1 MCTGSRLKNNRYDHE
16 SIWRCNARYD
26 VKGQRSCQ
34 TPHITEDEIK
44 CRFLEAFN
52 ELMQNKKNIIEDCK
66 TAQKLLCNTTE
77 LDKQIA
83 ELESEL
89 HLVEEIAMQAIN
101 ENKRKAVDQTKWTE
115 RNEKYLKRYDEITNL
130 LEQLDREKAERAG
143 KAKIIARF
151 IKSISKQVAVSEFD
165 DDLWFAVIENVV
177 VGIDGSLTFKFKNGI
192 EIKN

>member
-1 MCTGSRLKNNRYDHE
+1 
-16 SIWRCNARYD
+16 
-26 VKGQRSCQ
+26 
-34 TPHITEDEIK
+34 
-44 CRFLEAFN
+44 
-52 ELMQNKKNIIEDCK
+52 
-66 TAQKLLCNTTE
+66 
-77 LDKQIA
+77 
-83 ELESEL
+83 
-89 HLVEEIAMQAIN
+89 MQAIN
-101 ENKRKAVDQTKWTE
+101 ENKRKAVDQTEWTE

-151 IKSISKQVAVSEFD
+151 IKSISKQGAVSEFD

>member
-1 MCTGSRLKNNRYDHE
+1 
-16 SIWRCNARYD
+16 
-26 VKGQRSCQ
+26 
-34 TPHITEDEIK
+34 
-44 CRFLEAFN
+44 
-52 ELMQNKKNIIEDCK
+52 MQNKKNIIEDCK

-115 RNEKYLKRYDEITNL
+115 RNEKYLKRYDEVTNL
-130 LEQLDREKAERAG
+130 LEQLDREKAEKAG

-151 IKSISKQVAVSEFD
+151 IKSISKQGDVSEFD

>member
-1 MCTGSRLKNNRYDHE
+1 MLRLQKTATALTLSRY
-16 SIWRCNARYD
+16 Y

-44 CRFLEAFN
+44 YRFLEAFN

-66 TAQKLLCNTTE
+66 TAQKMLCNITE

-130 LEQLDREKAERAG
+130 LEQLDREKAERVG

-151 IKSISKQVAVSEFD
+151 IKSISKQGAVSEFD
-165 DDLWFAVIENVV
+165 DLLFAVIDNVV